1 DLYVPVTIAGIE
13 WEGTAYRMDS
23 VPIRM
28 RKVVEP
34 PESMLND
41 VEFLEMVIEKVEE
54 M

>member
-1 DLYVPVTIAGIE
+1 
-13 WEGTAYRMDS
+13 MDA

-34 PESMLND
+34 PEGMLND